1 MEKTMNL
8 AKVEMLLETLNDEM
22 RHLRQEV
29 VDLKQEAV
37 ELKHE
42 IAEINRALDWYTEG
56 KPSLAKELLTVLDAI
71 NTHRR

>member
-8 AKVEMLLETLNDEM
+8 TKVEMLLETLIDET
-22 RHLRQEV
+22 RE
-29 VDLKQEAV
+29 LKQEIAK
-37 ELKHE
+37 LKYE
-42 IAEINRALDWYTEG
+42 ISEINRELDWYTKD